1 MTTFGHSVSTSGV
14 DREMEVT
21 FLADQI
27 SQPYH
32 FSAVINPMM
41 IEVLE
46 NFAPFKL
53 RFYR

>member
-1 MTTFGHSVSTSGV
+1 
-14 DREMEVT
+14 MEVT

-27 SQPYH
+27 SQPDH

-46 NFAPFKL
+46 NFAPLKL
-53 RFYR
+53 RFIGDICQLLT